1 MALHKKLVKFL
12 SQIEKNCSKH
22 SLNSGEILVLTY
34 DVYNN
39 YVYTLSSCDIQFFDV
54 FYKF

>member
-1 MALHKKLVKFL
+1 MMFAHT
-12 SQIEKNCSKH
+12 
-22 SLNSGEILVLTY
+22 VLTY

>member
-1 MALHKKLVKFL
+1 MMFAHTV
-12 SQIEKNCSKH
+12 Q
-22 SLNSGEILVLTY
+22 TY

-39 YVYTLSSCDIQFFDV
+39 YVYTLSSCDIPVQFFDV